1 MATKKKTAKAAK
13 KTAKPAAKAAKPAA
27 KAKTIVAKPAAPK
40 ASLSAAKKTR
50 TKSEI
55 VSTLADQ
62 AGISKKDVGTVL
74 ETLQKMIGMDIG
86 KGSGVFNLPG
96 LMKITVKRKPA
107 TKARKGTNPFT
118 GEEMTFSAKPARNVV
133 RIRPLKALKDS
144 V

>member
-13 KTAKPAAKAAKPAA
+13 KTAKPAKAAKPVA
-27 KAKTIVAKPAAPK
+27 KAKATVAKPAAPK
-40 ASLSAAKKTR
+40 TSLAAAKKTR

-62 AGISKKDVGTVL
+62 AGISKKDVGAVL

-86 KGSGVFNLPG
+86 KGSGVFNFPG